1 MRPLEKIVMH
11 KFNTMKKYD
20 LRLVAVSTF
29 AAFTMMTSCS
39 VARLSTTDADATPT
53 TEMTTTVDENN
64 RIIDENE
71 LQLRQNIIGYAQ
83 NFMGL
88 RYRSGGRSPRTG
100 FDCSG
105 FVGYILN
112 EYKVKVSGG
121 ASTLATKGR
130 KISLTDARPGDL
142 VFFGRKKRISHV
154 AFVLEST
161 PEGVVCLHSTT
172 SRGVVIENVTHSDY
186 WKNKVLFAKDLV
198 HRKKIS

>member
-1 MRPLEKIVMH
+1 MMH
-11 KFNTMKKYD
+11 KINKMKKYD
-20 LRLVAVSTF
+20 LRLVAISACTAF
-29 AAFTMMTSCS
+29 AMMTSCN

-53 TEMTTTVDENN
+53 EMTTMVDENN
-64 RIIDENE
+64 RSIDENE

-83 NFMGL
+83 NFLGL
-88 RYRSGGRSPRTG
+88 HYRSGGRTPRTG

-130 KISLTDARPGDL
+130 KISLADARPGDL

-161 PEGVVCLHSTT
+161 PEGVVCLHSTS
-172 SRGVVIENVTHSDY
+172 SRGIVIENVSQSDY
-186 WKNKVLFAKDLV
+186 WKNKILFAKDLV
-198 HRKKIS
+198 HRKRVS

>member
-1 MRPLEKIVMH
+1 MMH
-11 KFNTMKKYD
+11 KFIKMKKYD
-20 LRLVAVSTF
+20 LRLVAISACTAF
-29 AAFTMMTSCS
+29 AMMTSCNVS
-39 VARLSTTDADATPT
+39 RLSNTDADATPT
-53 TEMTTTVDENN
+53 EMTTMVDENN
-64 RIIDENE
+64 RSIDENE

-83 NFMGL
+83 NFLGL
-88 RYRSGGRSPRTG
+88 HYRSGGRTPRTG

-130 KISLTDARPGDL
+130 KISLADARPGDL

-161 PEGVVCLHSTT
+161 PEGVVCVHSTS
-172 SRGVVIENVTHSDY
+172 SRGIIIENVSQSDY
-186 WKNKVLFAKDLV
+186 WKNKILFAKDLV
-198 HRKKIS
+198 HRKRVS

>member
-1 MRPLEKIVMH
+1 MMH
-11 KFNTMKKYD
+11 KFNKMKKYD
-20 LRLVAVSTF
+20 LRLVAISAFT
-29 AAFTMMTSCS
+29 AFTMMTSCN

-53 TEMTTTVDENN
+53 EMTTMVDENN
-64 RIIDENE
+64 RSIDENE

-83 NFMGL
+83 NFLGL
-88 RYRSGGRSPRTG
+88 HYRSGGRSPRTG

-130 KISLTDARPGDL
+130 KISLADARPGDL

-161 PEGVVCLHSTT
+161 PEGVVCLHSTN
-172 SRGVVIENVTHSDY
+172 SRGIVIENVSQSDY
-186 WKNKVLFAKDLV
+186 WKNKILFAKDLV
-198 HRKKIS
+198 HRKRVS